1 MEVESFEGLSVL
13 KTAAP
18 RVAWIDPQRLAKR
31 LDTAVRRAARQ
42 LGPYREEAI
51 PLLVVLDNHR
61 RVGLPLE
68 PIDLI
73 QLYGSVQVHASLDTL
88 TGTVG
93 PPQWQHGGGQTLS
106 PRWRTYLS
114 AIAVNL
120 PKKGYAHVEPANAE
134 RPMRIRLLHNPHA
147 IVPFPPDVFIDPED
161 HMGRFAMG
169 KWTWWAGA

>member
-73 QLYGSVQVHASLDTL
+73 QLFGSVQVHASLDTL

-93 PPQWQHGGGQTLS
+93 PPQWQHGT
-106 PRWRTYLS
+106 S
-114 AIAVNL
+114 AIRQAR
-120 PKKGYAHVEPANAE
+120 G
-134 RPMRIRLLHNPHA
+134 MRA
-147 IVPFPPDVFIDPED
+147 
-161 HMGRFAMG
+161 GRSSPS
-169 KWTWWAGA
+169 